1 MCEPNIMFVFTDKV
15 AGKKGG
21 VGRVGG
27 MNKLGGQVLLG
38 GLGPG
43 MEGEEKDSFRVAR

>member
-1 MCEPNIMFVFTDKV
+1 ML
-15 AGKKGG
+15 
-21 VGRVGG
+21 GRVGG

-43 MEGEEKDSFRVAR
+43 MEGGKKKIAFVLQGRFLATTSEN